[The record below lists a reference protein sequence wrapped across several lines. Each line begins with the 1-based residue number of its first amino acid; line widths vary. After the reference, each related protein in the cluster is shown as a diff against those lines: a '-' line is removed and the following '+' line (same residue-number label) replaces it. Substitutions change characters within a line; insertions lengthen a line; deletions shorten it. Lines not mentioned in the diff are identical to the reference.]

1 MSPSCLGRGQ
11 TLVQP
16 LWPLSATLEIVG
28 SVRWFGTD
36 GVSGAALLYSSFSG
50 AFSEDSPG
58 WSGLPAH
65 HALLGLDRQGK
76 APGGAA
82 STITARRAG
91 KMAMRASG
99 AIIFD
104 CAGAIIFW

>member
-50 AFSEDSPG
+50 AYSEDSPG

-65 HALLGLDRQGK
+65 HALFGLHRQGK
-76 APGGAA
+76 GAGGAA
-82 STITARRAG
+82 STITCSGPWSPWCPALQRSDDRRA
-91 KMAMRASG
+91 RVRLH
-99 AIIFD
+99 
-104 CAGAIIFW
+104 